1 MGDCLSTCDR
11 SELNP
16 YLSSTLSHAYKCFT
30 LAGLFYAVSVSDWN
44 QVLITDTEGFIPR

>member
-16 YLSSTLSHAYKCFT
+16 YLLSTLSDTYKCFSLT
-30 LAGLFYAVSVSDWN
+30 GLFYAVSVSDWMSYFN
-44 QVLITDTEGFIPR
+44 IRNRGIVS